1 MRVAPFSFYAVSCL
15 GSCDALR
22 ICFIVF
28 RISCSSGKRTNPAAV
43 QLMSTF
49 TDFRAC
55 FFYELRTSMRRI
67 SSLTIVGVRYFISA
81 NPRSPAKAD
90 AYQAISAPFRIAAF
104 LPPWPFPAAASAR
117 IHTPPPS
124 LHSVHPTASRSHYRL
139 KTVSLVRVAPCN
151 LPETA
156 RPIPALALGGF
167 LPLLDCGT
175 VRTIALLLCLWYKER
190 LADLALLSACR
201 THNLCV

>member
-1 MRVAPFSFYAVSCL
+1 
-15 GSCDALR
+15 
-22 ICFIVF
+22 
-28 RISCSSGKRTNPAAV
+28 
-43 QLMSTF
+43 MSTF

-67 SSLTIVGVRYFISA
+67 SSLTIVGVRYFVSV

-156 RPIPALALGGF
+156 PPDFCAGARRLSSAFGLRHSPDNSAAS
-167 LPLLDCGT
+167 LPL
-175 VRTIALLLCLWYKER
+175 VQRTTCRFGIAFCLPD
-190 LADLALLSACR
+190 A
-201 THNLCV
+201 